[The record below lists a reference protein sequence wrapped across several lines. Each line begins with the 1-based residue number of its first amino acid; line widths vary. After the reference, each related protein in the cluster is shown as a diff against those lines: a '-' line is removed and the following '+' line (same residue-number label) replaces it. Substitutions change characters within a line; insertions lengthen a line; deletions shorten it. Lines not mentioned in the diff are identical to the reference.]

1 MVFCLKAVS
10 VTSSGLLR
18 VHGPINDRCL
28 GCQRTVGQ
36 PCQPRVSK
44 MSPATVDTIP
54 GQSLPDLSST
64 TSLLGQCFQPLRRIP
79 RGLRKAVGAKLQV
92 ILEDVVASNTV
103 KAWERL
109 LLFPW
114 HCLYKPDR
122 GGQRWLL
129 ASQVNRQIADE
140 GYSLQVLN
148 HSKNRSSL
156 SNDPDKYLRSAIS
169 LKLGEGDF
177 TRAVH
182 LASSRDSLAAVS
194 DATFS
199 TLQAFCILPPS
210 LSCI

>member
-1 MVFCLKAVS
+1 M
-10 VTSSGLLR
+10 
-18 VHGPINDRCL
+18 
-28 GCQRTVGQ
+28 
-36 PCQPRVSK
+36 
-44 MSPATVDTIP
+44 
-54 GQSLPDLSST
+54 
-64 TSLLGQCFQPLRRIP
+64 
-79 RGLRKAVGAKLQV
+79 
-92 ILEDVVASNTV
+92 
-103 KAWERL
+103 
-109 LLFPW
+109 
-114 HCLYKPDR
+114 
-122 GGQRWLL
+122 L

-199 TLQAFCILPPS
+199 TLQAKHPLPYPASNLPPS
-210 LSCI
+210 PDSLQDTEICVVSGG